1 MVLSTDTNT
10 IFTYSDSENSGYA
23 DLTDNLLNMAISI
36 SGALENV
43 TPDKS
48 LYTKLS
54 TLQTD
59 IGNSLTDIN
68 TVQINNLDFLNNY
81 KDFAAQN
88 VVNQEIT
95 KMYAENQKENVNTMS
110 GAVQQDN
117 DNKLRMVEINNYYIK
132 KNEYLNAVMKR
143 VLLGLA
149 VILILVILSK
159 IELIPTGVAT
169 FFGVLIVLVI
179 VAYGVYVSYDLSQRD
194 KFNFE
199 QYVIPFDL
207 TARMME
213 ASGTLLNIGQELKTE
228 LHPFIS
234 GSKGLENVVGCIG
247 QSCCST
253 GTVYDVAKEQCIPMN
268 CPTVKPKF
276 NIIGVDGSYNCT
288 PCAAGTT
295 YNIATNEC
303 I

>member
-1 MVLSTDTNT
+1 MIVKLTQDLKNGFAPWKAMLHENGDKLKKHGITC
-10 IFTYSDSENSGYA
+10 IFAGTE
-23 DLTDNLLNMAISI
+23 
-36 SGALENV
+36 
-43 TPDKS
+43 K
-48 LYTKLS
+48 
-54 TLQTD
+54 
-59 IGNSLTDIN
+59 
-68 TVQINNLDFLNNY
+68 
-81 KDFAAQN
+81 
-88 VVNQEIT
+88 
-95 KMYAENQKENVNTMS
+95 
-110 GAVQQDN
+110 DN

-149 VILILVILSK
+149 VILILAILSK

-253 GTVYDVAKEQCIPMN
+253 GTVYDITKEQCIPTN
-268 CPTVKPKF
+268 CPTGQKF